1 MRILVDGETFAI
13 FGHVLDLDT
22 ITGLAQDGIKRRAVD
37 GGASKHAI
45 DTTNALMVGRDHG
58 LTGMSHVRHEIA
70 TLPSDQP
77 ESLLESRSR
86 VTSVRKAA
94 AEVDRDPRTIYR
106 WIEIEP
112 ELLVSEEPT
121 YRVDLDAIKARA
133 DRAKHRS
140 AAA

>member
-1 MRILVDGETFAI
+1 MKILVDGEHFSIT
-13 FGHVLDLDT
+13 GHVLELDT

-45 DTTNALMVGRDHG
+45 DTTKALMVGRDRG
-58 LTGMSHVRHEIA
+58 LTAMSHVRHEIT
-70 TLPSDQP
+70 TLPSDQS

-106 WIEIEP
+106 WIKIEP

-133 DRAKHRS
+133 DRVKHRS